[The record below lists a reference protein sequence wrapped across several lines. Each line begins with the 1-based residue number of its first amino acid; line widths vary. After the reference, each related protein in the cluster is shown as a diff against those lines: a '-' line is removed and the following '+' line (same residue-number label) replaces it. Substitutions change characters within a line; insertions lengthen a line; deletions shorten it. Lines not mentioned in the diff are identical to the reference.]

1 MKPKALAGPNHSVGP
16 GPYGSLPPTVAL
28 GLRASVEFGALIR
41 KVVVSGRALSVCR
54 PLPGSCGRDATV
66 REVRG
71 SFERFSS
78 IAGALEAGT
87 RERLARCYITVV
99 ASGPGYVEPPA
110 SSCSRRPPRMACLEA
125 PAGLDQPLD
134 SRHQQALESSRP
146 KPRLRDPAPP

>member
-1 MKPKALAGPNHSVGP
+1 MKPKALAGPHHSVGP
-16 GPYGSLPPTVAL
+16 GPYGSLPPKVAL

-41 KVVVSGRALSVCR
+41 VVLVSGRALSVCR

-87 RERLARCYITVV
+87 RERLARCHITDDGPATVGAPPPIATRTVV
-99 ASGPGYVEPPA
+99 DRPVGPA
-110 SSCSRRPPRMACLEA
+110 RTLAREA
-125 PAGLDQPLD
+125 T
-134 SRHQQALESSRP
+134 
-146 KPRLRDPAPP
+146 APPQARIPILAGCGPRGCEVASRQ